1 MLPTLHHAIMS
12 GGSEQSGFPTIA
24 YSINKEAGP
33 MKALTATAL
42 VLVLSAVAFAKPN
55 PVEQSRL
62 ALVNADINMR
72 SVEAM
77 RENIGSVGAMRERD
91 YFEAPQSPLNA
102 SFPCRLEPD
111 LFVKTRLAQSCH

>member
-1 MLPTLHHAIMS
+1 
-12 GGSEQSGFPTIA
+12 
-24 YSINKEAGP
+24 
-33 MKALTATAL
+33 MKALTVTAL
-42 VLVLSAVAFAKPN
+42 LLVLSAVALAKPN
-55 PVEQSRL
+55 PVERTRL